1 MLCHD
6 ILLNLVQ
13 GSEVKWDSQASKG
26 TINVVALALEGFQ
39 KNGVKKGIKNNI
51 TNFTLPET

>member
-1 MLCHD
+1 M
-6 ILLNLVQ
+6 Q
-13 GSEVKWDSQASKG
+13 RGSEVKWDSQASNG

-39 KNGVKKGIKNNI
+39 RNSVNKGIKNSI